1 MRMIVSCAFVAL
13 ALTPSLTMAAP
24 GSLDPTFGKSG
35 IVNTSFGVDVR
46 PSAAAL
52 QPNGDI
58 VVAVTVGDNPT
69 SAALVRYLPNGTLDA
84 SFGTGGIVTE
94 MFQNQVNGT
103 GGVIIQPDGKIVLE
117 VTAGNT
123 AGTVLE
129 SLLVRFNS
137 NGTFDTS
144 FGSGGQVVL
153 TYPAPS
159 PYSASPIVTLLEP
172 NGDFL
177 VLFSLTP
184 PFRNHSPDLTAL
196 ARYTSNGKLD
206 STFGTAGDS
215 AAVSI
220 GGIPSDMAV
229 LTNGDTLV
237 RVNPAIISEFSST
250 GTLLPSVTAGT
261 VAVTSQGTA
270 QFLANSDFL
279 SLAAVQGSQIR
290 RDIDSEVLRFLPN
303 GTEDAT
309 FQPSIFDFAPVGA
322 GVGSIAEAMAVAPN
336 GQIAVSGEAVT
347 AQNSS
352 LGFGVARLNS
362 NGSLDTTFGNGGI
375 VITDFP
381 SGGQALAVLVQP
393 NGNIVAVGQVFPV
406 GEISLGL
413 VRYTAQ

>member
-1 MRMIVSCAFVAL
+1 MGNITSCTLVAL
-13 ALTPSLTMAAP
+13 VLTPSLALAAP
-24 GSLDPTFGKSG
+24 GGLDPTFGKGG
-35 IVNTSFGVDVR
+35 IVNTSFDVDVR

-69 SAALVRYLPNGTLDA
+69 SAALVRYLPNGALDA
-84 SFGTGGIVTE
+84 SFGTGGIVKE

-103 GGVIIQPDGKIVLE
+103 GGVIIQPDSKIVLE

-123 AGTVLE
+123 TGTILE

-137 NGTFDTS
+137 NGTLDTS

-153 TYPAPS
+153 SYPAPA
-159 PYSASPIVTLLEP
+159 PYSASPILSLLEP

-206 STFGTAGDS
+206 STFGTGGDS

-220 GGIPSDMAV
+220 GGIPSAMAV
-229 LTNGDTLV
+229 LTNGNALV
-237 RVNPAIISEFSST
+237 RVNPTILSEFSST
-250 GTLLPSVTAGT
+250 GSLLPSVTAGT
-261 VAVTSQGTA
+261 VAVSSQGTSE
-270 QFLANSDFL
+270 FLANSDFL

-290 RDIDSEVLRFLPN
+290 RDIDSEVLRFLPS
-303 GTEDAT
+303 GAADPT

-322 GVGSIAEAMAVAPN
+322 GVGSIAEALAVAPN

-347 AQNSS
+347 AQNLS

-362 NGSLDTTFGNGGI
+362 NGSLDATFGNGGI

-393 NGNIVAVGQVFPV
+393 NGDIVAVGQVFPV

-413 VRYTAQ
+413 VRYTVQ